1 VWPATVRPA
10 SHRRTVGFLHRRV
23 AVTEDMGM
31 RWCLCAMV
39 LLVALAACSEPTAT
53 AVPVLETTTTPA
65 ATSNHTQDRGT
76 PTPSVAESSV
86 GVFDV
91 YLVEQEISPQQMR
104 NINLA
109 EVQLEETPLL
119 SVDDIVAY
127 RWETHEME
135 LSDSASKRLA
145 QLERSVPLG
154 GGLPFVVCAGGE
166 PVYGGALWTS
176 YSSAT
181 YDGIV
186 IDVHPAGLGE
196 PVSVRLGYPTP
207 EWFTGEDLRSDPRIY
222 RALEE
227 AGKLK

>member
-1 VWPATVRPA
+1 MKW
-10 SHRRTVGFLHRRV
+10 S
-23 AVTEDMGM
+23 
-31 RWCLCAMV
+31 LCVVV
-39 LLVALAACSEPTAT
+39 LVLALAACSQPAGP
-53 AVPVLETTTTPA
+53 AVPVAERAATPT

-86 GVFDV
+86 AVFDV
-91 YLVEQEISPQQMR
+91 YLVEEEISPQQMR

-109 EVQLEETPLL
+109 ELQLEETPLL

-145 QLERSVPLG
+145 QLERSIPLG
-154 GGLPFVVCAGGE
+154 AGVPFVVCAGGE
-166 PVYGGALWTS
+166 PIYSGALWTS

-181 YDGIV
+181 YDGMV

-196 PVSVRLGYPTP
+196 PVSIQMGYPTP
-207 EWFTGEDLRSDPRIY
+207 EWFTGEDLRSDPRIH